1 MHVHARVR
9 KLMVGV
15 VLLDRALARNLE
27 PQLLK
32 AWVYSNSGSAKFC
45 ISKISR
51 YTNTKIVNK
60 QHCEDPPKAI
70 TAN

>member
-32 AWVYSNSGSAKFC
+32 PGYIATPDLPNFA
-45 ISKISR
+45 
-51 YTNTKIVNK
+51 
-60 QHCEDPPKAI
+60 
-70 TAN
+70 